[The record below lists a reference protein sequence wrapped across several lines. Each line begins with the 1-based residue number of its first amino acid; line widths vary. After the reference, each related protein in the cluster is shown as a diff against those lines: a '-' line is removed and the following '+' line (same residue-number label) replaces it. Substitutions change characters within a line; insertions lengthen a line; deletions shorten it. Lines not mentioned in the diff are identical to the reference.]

1 MTTRYVQVH
10 ATHILADNVCV
21 QSTNPLPFPLILA
34 NCVAWVSY
42 AYVKQDIFVF
52 LANDT
57 GIMMGMF
64 FTLSA
69 YGVANPKVGGPA

>member
-1 MTTRYVQVH
+1 MRLPYEYKLCLFDSSDKRVVH
-10 ATHILADNVCV
+10 P
-21 QSTNPLPFPLILA
+21 QSTNPLPFPLIFA

-52 LANDT
+52 LANDF
-57 GIMMGMF
+57 GILFGFF

-69 YGVANPKVGGPA
+69 YGVANPSVSC